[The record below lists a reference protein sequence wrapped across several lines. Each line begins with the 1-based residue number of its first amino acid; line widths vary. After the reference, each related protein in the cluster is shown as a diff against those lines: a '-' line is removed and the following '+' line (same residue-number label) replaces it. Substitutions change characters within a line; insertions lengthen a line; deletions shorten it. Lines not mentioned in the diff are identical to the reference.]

1 MVHEIVTALEGADV
15 LGRAKRFFAERVR
28 PASGPVP
35 LHAPR
40 RGGAERVS
48 ATLPVRVMVQD
59 AWDEVRLDLP
69 PATTLGELKRRA
81 LDATRVVQDPDGY
94 MLKFRGAELKNEA
107 QSLAEAGLV
116 PNGALI
122 VLPRRRRPVR

>member
-1 MVHEIVTALEGADV
+1 MT
-15 LGRAKRFFAERVR
+15 
-28 PASGPVP
+28 P
-35 LHAPR
+35 
-40 RGGAERVS
+40 
-48 ATLPVRVMVQD
+48 TLPVRVMVQD

-69 PATTLGELKRRA
+69 PGTSLAEVKRLA
-81 LDATRVVQDPDGY
+81 LDATRVVRNPADY
-94 MLKFRGAELKNEA
+94 VLKFRGAELQDER